1 MFLFVLTLSLSLSLS
16 LSDCLLFCSEDR
28 VVGWR
33 LFFREQNSAHYN
45 RQPGAVDDAANSKEP
60 VAWTAHKE
68 RYPTLYKEHTHENK
82 VVSASVDKGAKKAL
96 KRKVSV
102 TVTVTVPCNVL

>member
-1 MFLFVLTLSLSLSLS
+1 MPILKHGNSLS

-28 VVGWR
+28 VEGWR

-45 RQPGAVDDAANSKEP
+45 RQPGAVNDAANSKEP

-68 RYPTLYKEHTHENK
+68 RYPTSYKEQTQQTHENK
-82 VVSASVDKGAKKAL
+82 VVSASVDKGANKAL